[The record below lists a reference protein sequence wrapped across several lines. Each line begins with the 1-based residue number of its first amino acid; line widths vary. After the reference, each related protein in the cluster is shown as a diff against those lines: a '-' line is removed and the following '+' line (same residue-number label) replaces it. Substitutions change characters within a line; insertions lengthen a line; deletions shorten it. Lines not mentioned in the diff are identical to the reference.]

1 MLYTIMIFFKHLLNQ
16 DLIDYILRY
25 PEKIFIKS
33 FDIQGV
39 KLDLF
44 NKYRTLINRSSE
56 GKITNQTFIDT
67 IRPFLTFYRSLPEYS
82 KRTMRLT
89 KSAIKFRDTISTAKD
104 PEKIFFEDFPQALG
118 YSTVKLY
125 ESEKY
130 LEDYI
135 LQLHNNIRELRT
147 CYDELVNRIE
157 DYLLKL
163 TGLSNKSFVEY
174 KKKMIQRF
182 DSIKLKLLLPHQ
194 RIFYNR
200 LISELNDR
208 KSWINSLVY
217 AVVDKN
223 LDSINDDEEEIIYDK
238 LDYIFK
244 ELDNLCEFASMS
256 IDKLTEEAFKIEVNP
271 LNESLKKEIV
281 RLPKKQIKELGSLEK
296 TFRKELYKT
305 KNKKLRKYL
314 LVKLLNEEFSSDQN

>member
-1 MLYTIMIFFKHLLNQ
+1 M
-16 DLIDYILRY
+16 
-25 PEKIFIKS
+25 
-33 FDIQGV
+33 
-39 KLDLF
+39 
-44 NKYRTLINRSSE
+44 
-56 GKITNQTFIDT
+56 
-67 IRPFLTFYRSLPEYS
+67 
-82 KRTMRLT
+82 
-89 KSAIKFRDTISTAKD
+89 
-104 PEKIFFEDFPQALG
+104 
-118 YSTVKLY
+118 
-125 ESEKY
+125 
-130 LEDYI
+130 EDYI